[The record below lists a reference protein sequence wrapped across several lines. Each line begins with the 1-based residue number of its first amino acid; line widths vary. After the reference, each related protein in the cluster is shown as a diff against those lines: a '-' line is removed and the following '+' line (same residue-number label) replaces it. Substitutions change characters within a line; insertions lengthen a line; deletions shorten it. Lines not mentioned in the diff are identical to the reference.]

1 MKKILVAVDGSEY
14 SKRALLKAKEIAT
27 AMGSEVTIFN
37 VISTYK
43 DHLFVQNLEL
53 KEEIGRISMK
63 ASEDALRASKEIFA
77 DFNGVVTTSHVSG
90 DPAEKIINMAEE
102 GNFDLVIMGSRGS
115 GLFTRTLLGS
125 VSDKVVHHVN
135 TSVMIVK

>member
-53 KEEIGRISMK
+53 KEEIGRISIK

-77 DFNGVVTTSHVSG
+77 DFKGIVTTSHVSG
-90 DPAEKIINMAEE
+90 DAAEKIIKMAEE
-102 GNFDLVIMGSRGS
+102 GNFDLVIMGSRGA

-135 TSVMIVK
+135 TSVLIVK

>member
-14 SKRALLKAKEIAT
+14 SKKALLKAKEIAT
-27 AMGSEVTIFN
+27 VMGSEVAILN
-37 VISTYK
+37 VVGPYK
-43 DHLFVQNLEL
+43 KDMYIDNIEL
-53 KEEIGRISMK
+53 DEAIGGI
-63 ASEDALRASKEIFA
+63 ALKVSNDILKSSKEIFA

-125 VSDKVVHHVN
+125 VSNKVVHHVN
-135 TSVMIVK
+135 TSVLIVK